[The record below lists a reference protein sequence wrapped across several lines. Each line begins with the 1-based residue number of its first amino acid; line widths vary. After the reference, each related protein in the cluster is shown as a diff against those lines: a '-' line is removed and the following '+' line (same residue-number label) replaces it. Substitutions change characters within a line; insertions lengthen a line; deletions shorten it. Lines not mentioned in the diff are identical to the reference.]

1 MNLHLSLRL
10 IATCIG
16 AVLCCG
22 AFPTL
27 HADTVVLKNGDR
39 LTGTAIK
46 LDGGKLTFKTAY
58 SDPIVLVW
66 DQVASLKLT
75 QALMLP
81 LPQGIVNVTSID
93 RSDTGLIVT
102 GPSGPVTMEPAAV
115 TVLRTPADQKAY
127 EATLHP
133 GWGHAWA
140 GAANVSFA
148 LAHGNS
154 ETETF
159 GAGLA
164 AARQTRTDKTSLYV
178 NTLYSKNAHAVPE
191 VSANTTAGGLR
202 YDHNVNPRFFVFGT
216 GDFLSNALQD
226 LDLRSILGGGFG
238 WHASKTDKQNL
249 DVLGGIVWTHEN
261 YSANAS
267 GPAVTNSFAAIDL
280 GQQYTRKL
288 GSASLFT
295 EQAYIYPDLNSLSK
309 YQFTLNSTFS
319 TKIGKMFTWITT
331 FNDNYTSFPPA
342 GTVSNDVILT
352 TGLGVALSRP

>member
-1 MNLHLSLRL
+1 M
-10 IATCIG
+10 
-16 AVLCCG
+16 
-22 AFPTL
+22 
-27 HADTVVLKNGDR
+27 
-39 LTGTAIK
+39 
-46 LDGGKLTFKTAY
+46 
-58 SDPIVLVW
+58 
-66 DQVASLKLT
+66 
-75 QALMLP
+75 
-81 LPQGIVNVTSID
+81 NVTSID

-102 GPSGPVTMEPAAV
+102 GPSGPATMEPAAV

-148 LAHGNS
+148 LAHGIPAQNIRRRVGRCS
-154 ETETF
+154 PNPY
-159 GAGLA
+159 
-164 AARQTRTDKTSLYV
+164 RKTSLYV

-202 YDHNVNPRFFVFGT
+202 YDHNVNPRSLFLEPAISEQLFSRISTFAPFSVAASAGT
-216 GDFLSNALQD
+216 PARRTSRTLNVSWWHC
-226 LDLRSILGGGFG
+226 LDTR
-238 WHASKTDKQNL
+238 
-249 DVLGGIVWTHEN
+249 N